1 MRDSKDIEYR
11 QEAGGYSDKNTH
23 RDKKKRKKKR
33 KKPFFHFKLLLMT
46 KPASMLCVCFS
57 YVL

>member
-23 RDKKKRKKKR
+23 RDKKKEKDKKL
-33 KKPFFHFKLLLMT
+33 FFI
-46 KPASMLCVCFS
+46 SSCF
-57 YVL
+57 L

>member
-23 RDKKKRKKKR
+23 RDKKNNEKEKDFF
-33 KKPFFHFKLLLMT
+33 FFHFKLLRMT
-46 KPASMLCVCFS
+46 KPASLLCVCFS